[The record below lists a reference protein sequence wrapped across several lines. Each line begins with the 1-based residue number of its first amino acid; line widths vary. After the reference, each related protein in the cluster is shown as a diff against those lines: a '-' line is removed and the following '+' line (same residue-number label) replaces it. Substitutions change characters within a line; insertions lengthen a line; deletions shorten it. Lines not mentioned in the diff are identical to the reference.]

1 MDISNLAAWDRFA
14 QSGKVEDYLQY
25 LAYLEKWDGV
35 LPEVVAGDDAISII
49 VPNND

>member
-25 LAYLEKWDGV
+25 KHISRENEK
-35 LPEVVAGDDAISII
+35 DAAEYGRTD
-49 VPNND
+49 NQRTQDER